1 MLIKIQYTKLGVT
14 GFMFELKALKS
25 KIVFLMG
32 YSIAMATVHNKTKA
46 TTCSPVTGNLFDTI
60 IVASTKNERMKR
72 SVENNTG
79 NCYELPEVSLSK

>member
-1 MLIKIQYTKLGVT
+1 
-14 GFMFELKALKS
+14 MFELKALKS

-60 IVASTKNERMKR
+60 IVASTKNERMK
-72 SVENNTG
+72 
-79 NCYELPEVSLSK
+79 EVLKIILETVMSYLK